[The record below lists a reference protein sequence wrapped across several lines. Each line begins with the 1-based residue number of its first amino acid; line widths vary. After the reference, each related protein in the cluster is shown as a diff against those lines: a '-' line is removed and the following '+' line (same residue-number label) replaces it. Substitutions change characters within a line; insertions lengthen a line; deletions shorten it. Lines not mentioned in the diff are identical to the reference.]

1 MYWSWW
7 DSGPP
12 LLVGNDATGSQVDMD
27 FQILNGPR
35 IQR

>member
-12 LLVGNDATGSQVDMD
+12 LLVGNDATRLQVEMD
-27 FQILNGPR
+27 FQIFLFIR
-35 IQR
+35 CI